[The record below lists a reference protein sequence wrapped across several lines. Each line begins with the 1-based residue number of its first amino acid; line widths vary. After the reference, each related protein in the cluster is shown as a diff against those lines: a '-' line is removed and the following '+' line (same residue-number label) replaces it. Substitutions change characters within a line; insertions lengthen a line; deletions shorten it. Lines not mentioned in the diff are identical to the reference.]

1 MKRKIGFKKFFLTA
15 FTILLGI
22 VIISIIC
29 FYEAVGKLNNNS
41 KLRSNDT
48 SNKSSINILALG
60 VDIGTVGSNNKNDP
74 KRTDTMIL
82 IHYDKKSNKTNAISI
97 PRDTLVKI
105 KGRNSKI
112 NAAHATGGVQGA
124 VDAVQKLLDIDID
137 YYGKINYEGFREVV
151 DAIGGVDVKI
161 ENNMNYDDDM
171 QNLHIHFKKGE
182 EVHLDGKKAEEF
194 FRWRKNNDGSGLPT
208 GDLGRIDN
216 QHIFISKVTEKMKSP
231 FILFRIPS
239 LLRTLPKYI
248 ETNMSSNEILK
259 YGYALA
265 TSENISTE
273 TLKGSTKYIGKGS
286 YFIYNKNQNK
296 EILNK
301 LRDVYSFNNSDN
313 SNGFKDK
320 NFKIQILNGTK
331 KQGLASS
338 YKKYIEAK
346 GYKNIS
352 TGNTK
357 KTNKSK
363 IIIRKNI
370 SSKCIRNIKDDFQIF
385 TVDNSIKDPSEF
397 DITVILGKDQEYK
410 K

>member
-1 MKRKIGFKKFFLTA
+1 MKRKIGFKKFFLAA

-22 VIISIIC
+22 VIISVIY
-29 FYEAVGKLNNNS
+29 FYQAVGKLNNNS
-41 KLRSNDT
+41 KLSSNDT

-60 VDIGTVGSNNKNDP
+60 VDIGTVGSTNKNDP

-82 IHYDKKSNKTNAISI
+82 IHYDKKSKEANAISI

-112 NAAHATGGVQGA
+112 NAAHATGGVEGA
-124 VDAVQKLLDIDID
+124 IDAVKKLLDVDID

-161 ENNMNYDDDM
+161 ENNMNYDDNV
-171 QNLHIHFKKGE
+171 QNLNIHFKKGE

-194 FRWRKNNDGSGLPT
+194 FRWRKNNDGSGLAT

-216 QHIFISKVTEKMKSP
+216 QHIFISKITEKMKSP
-231 FILFRIPS
+231 FIVFRIPS
-239 LLRTLPKYI
+239 LLRALPKYI

-265 TSENISTE
+265 TAENISTE
-273 TLKGSTKYIGKGS
+273 TLKGSTRYIGKGS
-286 YFIYNKNQNK
+286 YFVYNKNQNR
-296 EILNK
+296 EILSK
-301 LRDVYSFNNSDN
+301 LRDVHSVNSDDN
-313 SNGFKDK
+313 SNSVKSK
-320 NFKIQILNGTK
+320 SFKIQILNGTK

-338 YKKYIEAK
+338 YKKYIESK

-357 KTNKSK
+357 SSNKSR
-363 IIIRKNI
+363 IIIGKGI
-370 SSKCIRNIKDDFQIF
+370 SSKDVENIKDNFDID
-385 TVDNSIKDPSEF
+385 TVEKSSKGSNEF
-397 DITVILGKDQEYK
+397 DITVILGENQEYK